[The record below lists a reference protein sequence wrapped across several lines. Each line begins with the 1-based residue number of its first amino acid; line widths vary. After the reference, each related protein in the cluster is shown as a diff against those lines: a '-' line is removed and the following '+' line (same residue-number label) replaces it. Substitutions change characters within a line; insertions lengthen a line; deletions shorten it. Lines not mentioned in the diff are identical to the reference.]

1 MKIEITKL
9 YLVQVLDKDGNEL
22 AYEYVV
28 GDNVRDI
35 DWKASARSRKFLI
48 KQYIAEKKH
57 KILIIIDKYFNFV
70 RTYSYNSLYK

>member
-28 GDNVRDI
+28 GDKGTALQVGKELKEDLKN
-35 DWKASARSRKFLI
+35 
-48 KQYIAEKKH
+48 E
-57 KILIIIDKYFNFV
+57 N
-70 RTYSYNSLYK
+70 NS

>member
-28 GDNVRDI
+28 GD
-35 DWKASARSRKFLI
+35 K
-48 KQYIAEKKH
+48 
-57 KILIIIDKYFNFV
+57 
-70 RTYSYNSLYK
+70 RTALQVGKELKEDLKNENNSWHTVESVIYYN